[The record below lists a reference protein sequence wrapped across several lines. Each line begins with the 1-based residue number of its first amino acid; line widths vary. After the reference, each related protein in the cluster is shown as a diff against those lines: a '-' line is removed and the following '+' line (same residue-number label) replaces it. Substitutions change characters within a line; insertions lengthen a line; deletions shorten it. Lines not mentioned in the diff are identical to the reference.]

1 MIEIWGE
8 AKKQK
13 VKNSG
18 DGSDNLHISSHDNKI
33 YFYSG
38 VSRASASELNKKIDE
53 LQSKSL
59 TIGHTLDIDYPP
71 TKIFINSGGGG
82 VTSGLSIMDTIK
94 RSKVPVHTYIDGFC
108 ASAAT
113 FISVVGNKRYMSE
126 TSLMLVHQLST
137 TMWGTY
143 ENFED
148 EKKNLDLMMNIIKNI
163 YDKYT
168 KIPSK
173 KLNEILKHDL
183 FWDAKTCLKYGM
195 IDEIV

>member
-1 MIEIWGE
+1 
-8 AKKQK
+8 
-13 VKNSG
+13 
-18 DGSDNLHISSHDNKI
+18 
-33 YFYSG
+33 
-38 VSRASASELNKKIDE
+38 
-53 LQSKSL
+53 
-59 TIGHTLDIDYPP
+59 
-71 TKIFINSGGGG
+71 
-82 VTSGLSIMDTIK
+82 
-94 RSKVPVHTYIDGFC
+94 
-108 ASAAT
+108 
-113 FISVVGNKRYMSE
+113 VGNKRYMSE